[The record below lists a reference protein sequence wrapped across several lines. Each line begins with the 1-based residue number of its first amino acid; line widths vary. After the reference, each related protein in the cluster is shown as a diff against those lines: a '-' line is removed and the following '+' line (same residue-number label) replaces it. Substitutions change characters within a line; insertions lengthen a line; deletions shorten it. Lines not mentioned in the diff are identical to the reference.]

1 MTSPTTATAT
11 AVAPP
16 AEADTAPTRSPRP
29 RQRIAIVEDDPALRE
44 TLAAMLGEC
53 ADVEIVL
60 STAVEAEAD
69 RWLGEH
75 YADWDVAIVD
85 VFIQAGNGIRLL
97 GAHRHRPAGRR
108 IAIFT
113 GFATPQARASCEL
126 LGADAVF
133 DKTCDLE
140 ALIRYCSADGGLRP
154 RQAS

>member
-1 MTSPTTATAT
+1 MTPLAT
-11 AVAPP
+11 AVATP
-16 AEADTAPTRSPRP
+16 ADAVPVASPKP
-29 RQRIAIVEDDPALRE
+29 RLRIAIVEDDPALRE
-44 TLAAMLGEC
+44 TLATMLGEC
-53 ADVEIVL
+53 ADVDIVL

-140 ALIRYCSADGGLRP
+140 ALIRYCSAEGGRTT
-154 RQAS
+154 A